1 MNIYLFILVFRFE
14 YMFCISLEGT
24 YFEIV
29 IDSLSFVFIQNVVYS
44 LNKYTVYIYRWVEKN
59 IC

>member
-1 MNIYLFILVFRFE
+1 
-14 YMFCISLEGT
+14 MFCISLEGT

-44 LNKYTVYIYRWVEKN
+44 LNKYTVYIYIGGSRKIFVD
-59 IC
+59 IFLF